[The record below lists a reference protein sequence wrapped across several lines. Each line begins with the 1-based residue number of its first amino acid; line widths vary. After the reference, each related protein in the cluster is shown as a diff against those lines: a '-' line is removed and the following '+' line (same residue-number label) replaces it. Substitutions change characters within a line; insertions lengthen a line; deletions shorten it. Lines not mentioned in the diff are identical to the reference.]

1 MRIDQLKYVKFK
13 TTKGIAVATLNRPEK
28 RNALNFD
35 VFMEIESILD
45 NCDADPDVKVLVI
58 TGSDRAFA
66 AGADIG
72 DMVDADSDKLTE
84 ITKVVMRVQ
93 NKIKS
98 CVPVIASVSG
108 MALGGGCE
116 LAMACDIR
124 IASNTAMFG
133 LPEIKLGII
142 PGGGGTQRVSRI
154 SSPATAL
161 YLALT
166 GESISADQAMAL
178 GVVSRVVPQERLMQ
192 ETLKLAEKLKF
203 MPPLAVKA
211 VKKAIY
217 EGCNLPLDDGLN
229 MERTLFS
236 SLFETSDQK
245 EGMKA
250 FIEKRVPVFKGR

>member
-1 MRIDQLKYVKFK
+1 MSIETLKYVQFEVNKEVA
-13 TTKGIAVATLNRPEK
+13 IATLNRPEK
-28 RNALNFD
+28 LNALNLD
-35 VFMEIESILD
+35 VFLEIESILD
-45 NCDADPDVKVLVI
+45 NCDADPDIKVLVI

-72 DMVDADSDKLTE
+72 DMVDADSAKVAE

-93 NKIKS
+93 KKMES

-108 MALGGGCE
+108 LALGGGCE
-116 LAMACDIR
+116 LALACDIR
-124 IASNTAMFG
+124 IASDSAAFG

-142 PGGGGTQRVSRI
+142 PGGGGTQRLARI

-161 YLALT
+161 HLALT
-166 GESISADQAMAL
+166 GEPISADQAISL
-178 GVVSRVVPQERLMQ
+178 GIVSRVVPQEQLKQ

-217 EGCNLPLDDGLN
+217 EGSNLPLDDGLN

-236 SLFETSDQK
+236 SLFETSDQT

-250 FIEKRVPVFKGR
+250 FIEKRVPVFKGI